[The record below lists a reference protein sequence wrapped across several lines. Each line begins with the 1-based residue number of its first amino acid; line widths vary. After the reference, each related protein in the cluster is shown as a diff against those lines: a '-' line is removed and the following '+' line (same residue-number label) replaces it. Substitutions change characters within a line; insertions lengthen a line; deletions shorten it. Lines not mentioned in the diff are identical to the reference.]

1 MAVQIKTLVCPQCGS
16 GRCRKVEGTPNLYAC
31 SACGTEFVLSDSNAP
46 KEMRVIHSLD
56 EAQFGSLQKLKYLW
70 PGLIAVLALIML
82 APMIWNLIDNWIPK
96 PVAPGLLKA
105 STVYETTSG
114 QFNVVRVLEKNADRI
129 DHYQLLI
136 NSLDS
141 GKPLAEPQAF
151 SFQRTTLSQSPQFA
165 HFSDGSV
172 FLIMNG
178 QKLMRLDPG
187 SSQFVSLDNELV
199 NRYAAQLGVG
209 VSKLEWANSDKPDGL
224 LVTSNAG
231 ERYYVFWLT
240 GEILPQG
247 LQNQDF
253 AQRPFNSYTDA
264 RQHYAFDELDGLNE
278 IVNAASAPGLLIRY
292 SQKIKPGQYQSLPS
306 LRLQS
311 DQEELVK
318 IAEAAT
324 YVPVAGGWVTESA
337 PLQKAGISQ
346 LELVPPVQKRFRGNV
361 LAHNA
366 QRVLIVFNT
375 TPVTDQGRVLQLLD
389 QASGQPVW
397 SRTLEQLPQITRSGS
412 YLSADALPSGFYLRS
427 DDMTPSL
434 LISNDGQLLHD
445 FSPRRD

>member
-16 GRCRKVEGTPNLYAC
+16 GRCSKVQGTPNLYAC
-31 SACGTEFVLSDSNAP
+31 SACATEFVLSDNNAP

-56 EAQFGSLQKLKYLW
+56 EAQFGSLQKLKYMW
-70 PGLIAVLALIML
+70 PGLIAVLALIVL
-82 APMIWNLIDNWIPK
+82 APMIWSLIGSSIPK
-96 PVAPGLLKA
+96 PVQSAQLKA
-105 STVYETTSG
+105 STVYETAGG
-114 QFNVVRVLEKNADRI
+114 QFNVVRVLENNADRI

-141 GKPLAEPQAF
+141 GNKLAEPQQF
-151 SFQRTTLSQSPQFA
+151 SFPRTTLSQSPQFA
-165 HFSDGSV
+165 HFSDGSI

-178 QKLMRLDPG
+178 QKLLRLDPG

-199 NRYAAQLGVG
+199 NRHAAQLGVG

-224 LVTSNAG
+224 LVTSNSG
-231 ERYYVFWLT
+231 ENYYVFWLT
-240 GEILPQG
+240 GEIIPQAV
-247 LQNQDF
+247 QHKDF
-253 AQRPFNSYTDA
+253 AQRPFNSYTDM
-264 RQHYAFDELDGLNE
+264 RQHYAFAELDGLNE
-278 IVNAASAPGLLIRY
+278 MVNAASAPGLLIRY
-292 SQKIKPGQYQSLPS
+292 TQQVKPGQYQSLPS

-311 DQEELVK
+311 EQDELVK
-318 IAEAAT
+318 IAASGT
-324 YVPVAGGWVTESA
+324 YVPVADGWVTELE
-337 PLQKAGISQ
+337 PLRQSGISQ
-346 LELVPPVQKRFRGNV
+346 LDLVPPVQKRFRASV

-389 QASGQPVW
+389 QASGKPVW
-397 SRTLEQLPQITRSGS
+397 SRTLDQLPQITRSGS

-434 LISNDGQLLHD
+434 LISNDGRLLHD